1 MRRALVAQDHAAI
14 ALALP
19 CGLAR
24 EQHFDPDAQAVKFA
38 VLACDHIRQVIDR
51 ADQVGQFFFNLGHG
65 TALRADAA
73 MVNRAAA
80 LPRRGPWARPR
91 HDRCRTYAAR
101 THAMAKPKKEPRPKA
116 ETPKG
121 FRDYFGAEVTT
132 RAAMLNA
139 IAGVYH
145 RYGFDALESSAV
157 ETVEALGKFLPDVDR
172 PNEGVF
178 AWQDEDEKWLALRY
192 DLTAPL
198 ARVYAQHRNDLPTPY
213 RRYAMG
219 PVWRNEKPGPGRFRQ
234 FYQCDADTVGTASM
248 AADAEICAML
258 ADALEEVG
266 IERGDY
272 VVRVNNRKVLNG
284 VLEVA
289 GLMGEEHEA
298 QRGIVLRAIDKLD
311 RLGTSGVNALLG
323 AGRKDES
330 GDFTLG
336 ANLDVSQQR
345 KIMNFVRANERI
357 LEAMSDHAS
366 GSIQAG
372 VPYSSVTRALYSVD
386 EETGRPYQTD
396 SVSGEIRTK
405 HTLSY
410 LESLVVESEE
420 GARGVAEL
428 AEIADLLAAQGYGPD
443 RIVIDPSVVRGL
455 GYYTGPVF
463 EAELTFEILD
473 EKGRPRQFGSVAGG
487 GRYDDLVARFTGQ
500 KVPAVGVSIGV
511 DRLLAALHAKGKID
525 SVERGPVVVT
535 VMDRERMADYQAMVG
550 ELRQAGIRAEVY
562 LGNPKNFGNQ
572 MKYADRRGSPVAVIA
587 GGDEFA
593 KGVVQIKDLILG
605 AQMAENATVEEWK
618 ERPSQYEVPRAGLVD
633 KVREILSEQ
642 S

>member
-1 MRRALVAQDHAAI
+1 
-14 ALALP
+14 
-19 CGLAR
+19 
-24 EQHFDPDAQAVKFA
+24 
-38 VLACDHIRQVIDR
+38 
-51 ADQVGQFFFNLGHG
+51 
-65 TALRADAA
+65 
-73 MVNRAAA
+73 
-80 LPRRGPWARPR
+80 
-91 HDRCRTYAAR
+91 
-101 THAMAKPKKEPRPKA
+101 MAKPKKQPRPKA

-121 FRDYFGAEVTT
+121 FRDYFGADVTE

-145 RYGFDALESSAV
+145 RYGFDAFESSAV

-172 PNEGVF
+172 PNDGVF

-219 PVWRNEKPGPGRFRQ
+219 PVWRNEKPGPGRYRQ

-266 IERGDY
+266 IPRGDY

-284 VLEVA
+284 IIESVVERHKQDVFA
-289 GLMGEEHEA
+289 GENAPLPLQEKSEA
-298 QRGIVLRAIDKLD
+298 SFNDIKAQLIEKTDDVMRTLDKFDKVGDRGIAE
-311 RLGTSGVNALLG
+311 LLG
-323 AGRKDES
+323 DGRKDTS
-330 GDFTLG
+330 GAFIPGLG
-336 ANLDVSQQR
+336 LPHYVIDGFLAFLN
-345 KIMNFVRANERI
+345 
-357 LEAMSDHAS
+357 
-366 GSIQAG
+366 
-372 VPYSSVTRALYSVD
+372 
-386 EETGRPYQTD
+386 
-396 SVSGEIRTK
+396 
-405 HTLSY
+405 
-410 LESLVVESEE
+410 
-420 GARGVAEL
+420 ARGETNEITLQRLSEVVAFSDQGMQGVNEL
-428 AEIADLLAAQGYGPD
+428 EEIATLLAAQSYGPD

-500 KVPAVGVSIGV
+500 QVPAVGVSIGV
-511 DRLLAALHAKGKID
+511 DRLLAALREKGRIGG
-525 SVERGPVVVT
+525 EAQGPVVVT
-535 VMDRERMADYQAMVG
+535 VMDRDRMADYQAMVG

-572 MKYADRRGSPVAVIA
+572 MKYADRRGSPVAIIE
-587 GGDEFA
+587 GGDEKA
-593 KGVVQIKDLILG
+593 RGVVQIKDLILG
-605 AQMAENATVEEWK
+605 AQIAENATLEEWK
-618 ERPSQYEVPRAGLVD
+618 ERPSQYEVPRGQLVE
-633 KVREILSEQ
+633 KAREILSRQ
-642 S
+642 G